1 MNEYKVYIKKYD
13 TELSDTCKKIDKL
26 YAEKQVTDSLD
37 QKYKEW
43 VNMFSDYIN
52 ITELTRTVV
61 IELIKRIDVYEDGS
75 IKIHYRFKNPYESSK

>member
-1 MNEYKVYIKKYD
+1 
-13 TELSDTCKKIDKL
+13 
-26 YAEKQVTDSLD
+26 
-37 QKYKEW
+37 
-43 VNMFSDYIN
+43 MFSDYIN